1 MSIPQTSAAVSA
13 RSAWPLYRTVLKHVE
28 AHGIRYAVLRDRPSA
43 NPELKDLDLLVDPA
57 QRKPCEGSLEEAG
70 YLEIRGDTAPLK
82 SVWIRYESAY
92 LLTLDLHWAFVQDGL
107 RYACASHALDRRRVE
122 EGMFRLAPEDELAHL
137 VIHTALSRRP
147 PPQERVARIRELR
160 AAPMD
165 RAALERIAADACGIG
180 LFGEA
185 LSWLGTPALSTR
197 HHARIRRSFRRYLVT
212 AEPGNAGRFLAAWL
226 GRRLRR
232 RRRGGLVAL
241 VGPDGV
247 GKSTL
252 IAAIENRGIAL
263 GGLRLAK
270 VYLGP
275 WGCLETPWLPWLR
288 RIGVTPV
295 LEPWGKRLRAR
306 LQGMRAVKTQ
316 SPEPSLFHLLGKWS
330 RAEFKGIVF
339 YAAVWLELW
348 WRYAAHVVPLV
359 RRGTWVL
366 GDRYI
371 TDLRFLYKGNRMT
384 NYAWLRR
391 AATTLY
397 PRPRLFVL
405 LDQRAEVIQARK
417 GGLSLEQIDG
427 FRAAYRKALE
437 GMPHVLL
444 PTDLPPEILA
454 DRVLSMVIRLWAGH
468 AAPTAHRPNGRE
480 PAPEISS

>member
-1 MSIPQTSAAVSA
+1 MPDSAPG
-13 RSAWPLYRTVLKHVE
+13 AWALYRTVLKHLE
-28 AHGIRYAVLRDRPSA
+28 AQGIRYAVLRDRPNA

-57 QRKPCEGSLEEAG
+57 QRTTCESSLEEAG
-70 YLEIRGDTAPLK
+70 YLRVREGTAPLK
-82 SVWIRYESAY
+82 SVWIRYESAN

-107 RYACASHALDRRRVE
+107 RYGSAAHALDRRRVE
-122 EGMFRLAPEDELAHL
+122 DGIFRLAPADELAHL
-137 VIHTALSRRP
+137 VIHAALSTRP
-147 PPQERVARIRELR
+147 PRPERVARIRELR

-165 RAALERIAADACGIG
+165 RAVLERIAADTCGVG

-185 LSWLGTPALSTR
+185 LSWLGTPAVNTR
-197 HHARIRRSFRRYLVT
+197 HHTQIRRSFRRCLVT
-212 AEPGNAGRFLAAWL
+212 AEPGNAGRFLVAWL
-226 GRRLRR
+226 RRRLRR
-232 RRRGGLVAL
+232 PRHGGLVAL

-252 IAAIENRGIAL
+252 IAAIENREIAL
-263 GGLRLAK
+263 GGQRLAT

-306 LQGMRAVKTQ
+306 LQRIRAVKAQ
-316 SPEPSLFHLLGKWS
+316 SPEPSLFRLFGKWS
-330 RAEFKGIVF
+330 RAELKGIVF

-348 WRYAAHVVPLV
+348 WRYAAHVAPLV

-366 GDRYI
+366 ADRYI
-371 TDLRFLYKGNRMT
+371 TDLRFLYKGDRMP

-391 AATTLY
+391 ATTTLY

-427 FRAAYRKALE
+427 FRATYREALE
-437 GMPHVLL
+437 RMPHVLL

-454 DRVLSMVIRLWAGH
+454 DRVLGMVVRLWAGYE
-468 AAPTAHRPNGRE
+468 APTEHRPNGRE
-480 PAPEISS
+480 PAPETSS